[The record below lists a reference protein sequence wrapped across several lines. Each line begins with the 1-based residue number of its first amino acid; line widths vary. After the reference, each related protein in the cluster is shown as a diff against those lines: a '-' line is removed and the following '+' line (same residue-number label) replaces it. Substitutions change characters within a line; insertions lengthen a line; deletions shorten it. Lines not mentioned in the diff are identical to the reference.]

1 MTSLTSNGADVRRD
15 RSSKGN
21 EMSIIKAQWL
31 ILGVAA
37 ALSACSA
44 EKPSYQFTS
53 NESGPTDAIH
63 GSNVQHAKDAI
74 HGANPAHDK
83 TSMVMPSTGDP
94 DTDFLRGM
102 IPHHEGAVEM
112 ARAEIANGTDPKIRA
127 MAEEVIRTQQAEI
140 TTMRAWLAERRAA
153 RKGS

>member
-1 MTSLTSNGADVRRD
+1 MTGIIYAGPIREPSRFIKEKR
-15 RSSKGN
+15 
-21 EMSIIKAQWL
+21 MPIIKARWFAL
-31 ILGVAA
+31 TVAV
-37 ALSACSA
+37 ALSACST
-44 EKPSYQFTS
+44 EKPPYQFTV
-53 NESGPTDAIH
+53 NESGSTDAIH
-63 GSNVQHAKDAI
+63 GSNVQHANDAI

-112 ARAEIANGTDPKIRA
+112 ARAVIANGSDPKVRA

-140 TTMRAWLAERRAA
+140 TKMQTWLAERQAA
-153 RKGS
+153 KR

>member
-1 MTSLTSNGADVRRD
+1 
-15 RSSKGN
+15 
-21 EMSIIKAQWL
+21 MSIIKARWIVL
-31 ILGVAA
+31 SVAV

-44 EKPSYQFTS
+44 EKPPYQFTADETGS
-53 NESGPTDAIH
+53 TDAIH

-83 TSMVMPSTGDP
+83 TNMVMPLNGDP

-102 IPHHEGAVEM
+102 IPHHEGAVGM

-127 MAEEVIRTQQAEI
+127 LAEEVIRTQQAEI
-140 TTMRAWLAERRAA
+140 KTMQTWLAERQAA

>member
-1 MTSLTSNGADVRRD
+1 MTGIISAGPSRGPSRFTKEKR
-15 RSSKGN
+15 
-21 EMSIIKAQWL
+21 MPIIKARWL

-44 EKPSYQFTS
+44 KKPPYQFTS
-53 NESGPTDAIH
+53 NESGSTDAIH

-112 ARAEIANGTDPKIRA
+112 ARAEIANGTDPKIRE

-153 RKGS
+153 GKGS

>member
-1 MTSLTSNGADVRRD
+1 
-15 RSSKGN
+15 
-21 EMSIIKAQWL
+21 MSIIKARWL
-31 ILGVAA
+31 IPSVAV

-44 EKPSYQFTS
+44 GKPPYQFTS
-53 NESGPTDAIH
+53 NESESADAIH
-63 GSNVQHAKDAI
+63 GSTVQPTKDAI
-74 HGANPAHDK
+74 HRPNAAHNQ

-140 TTMRAWLAERRAA
+140 TTMQTWLAERQAA
-153 RKGS
+153 GKGS